1 MSDISAWFSVWSGVF
16 LVVLCGCPSS
26 NSGGQARESEK
37 QMVVEK
43 LVPSTVE
50 ILIFGDADAAWL
62 KSKLDTGTE
71 LFNRCINSPL
81 VIEHSREPVGPSPS
95 TLPPDW
101 EIRFTLSDDSQV
113 LLEIDGNVAWL
124 KRENDWAC
132 HDIKKPVSYTHLT
145 LPTTP
150 YV

>member
-50 ILIFGDADAAWL
+50 GVARCGNF
-62 KSKLDTGTE
+62 KNKLPIVV
-71 LFNRCINSPL
+71 N
-81 VIEHSREPVGPSPS
+81 
-95 TLPPDW
+95 
-101 EIRFTLSDDSQV
+101 Q
-113 LLEIDGNVAWL
+113 
-124 KRENDWAC
+124 
-132 HDIKKPVSYTHLT
+132 YTAGVVPALT
-145 LPTTP
+145 
-150 YV
+150 